1 MQTLGITDIVHPSS
15 AHSSVSR
22 KVESGVSSW
31 ARELVAEVADV
42 LRLALRLALQGRR
55 SVAKLP
61 LGESKGLRHVAEWV
75 EAEKRRHTF
84 PDRICIHCDW
94 NIEYIFWTSNLGS
107 KMVFKVSLP
116 AMLGSCRRRW
126 RLGLHSRSETC
137 ISVTESGK
145 ASCSTRQSLQ
155 HEQLWAILQY
165 PWTGNLES
173 IESRKFIGFQKT
185 LDRYWIDRIVHH
197 GMKKLKFLCQKSR
210 QDLSDSGAP

>member
-75 EAEKRRHTF
+75 EAEKRRHTHF
-84 PDRICIHCDW
+84 LIEFVYIVIEIL
-94 NIEYIFWTSNLGS
+94 NIYFEHPTSDPKWS
-107 KMVFKVSLP
+107 S
-116 AMLGSCRRRW
+116 
-126 RLGLHSRSETC
+126 
-137 ISVTESGK
+137 
-145 ASCSTRQSLQ
+145 
-155 HEQLWAILQY
+155 
-165 PWTGNLES
+165 
-173 IESRKFIGFQKT
+173 
-185 LDRYWIDRIVHH
+185 
-197 GMKKLKFLCQKSR
+197 KFLCLQCWTPAGGVGGLGYIAGVKLVFRSQKVAKLHAVPDRAFNMSNYGQYCNTLERATLNRSSPENSLDSR
-210 QDLSDSGAP
+210 RPWIDTG